1 MVKQQKV
8 SKGSND
14 RLYTFI
20 RARFVEDLG
29 LKGGEKYC
37 MKKGRGR
44 KLIIDF
50 DCEENDNETPMDEN

>member
-8 SKGSND
+8 SKGSNG

-20 RARFVEDLG
+20 RARYVEDLG
-29 LKGGEKYC
+29 LKGGEPYC
-37 MKKGRGR
+37 MKRGKGR

-50 DCEENDNETPMDEN
+50 DCKEEDYE

>member
-8 SKGSND
+8 IKGTNG
-14 RLYTFI
+14 RFLLVL

-29 LKGGEKYC
+29 IVGGEPYC

-50 DCEENDNETPMDEN
+50 DCKDEEVDE